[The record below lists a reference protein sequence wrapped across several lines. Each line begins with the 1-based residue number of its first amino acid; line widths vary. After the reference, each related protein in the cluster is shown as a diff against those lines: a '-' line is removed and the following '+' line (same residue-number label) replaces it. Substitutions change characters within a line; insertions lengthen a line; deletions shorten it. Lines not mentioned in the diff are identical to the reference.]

1 MKTFVQLL
9 YKRRDEA
16 QCRFHKAFPD
26 FSNKNEDFESI
37 FILNL
42 PQWRRSGVFIVNLEH
57 ISHLTLVLLLL
68 TLNM

>member
-1 MKTFVQLL
+1 MRIFVQLL

-42 PQWRRSGVFIVNLEH
+42 P
-57 ISHLTLVLLLL
+57 
-68 TLNM
+68 